1 MDCSFWDKRGYCP
14 SPSDVIMRTGLTTPF
29 VLNLLASY
37 QDLSLPSQSRTK
49 QWMSDATWRPPSCF
63 CQPQWQD
70 ERKETARQAASVIDK
85 TAAFQTALQLPMQ
98 FPSKVETFLY
108 DIDRENLTL
117 AYFGRSLYGEPCEPF
132 IGRERTRHTG
142 NMPS

>member
-1 MDCSFWDKRGYCP
+1 
-14 SPSDVIMRTGLTTPF
+14 
-29 VLNLLASY
+29 
-37 QDLSLPSQSRTK
+37 
-49 QWMSDATWRPPSCF
+49 MSDATWRPPSCF

-70 ERKETARQAASVIDK
+70 ERKETARQAVSVIDK

-132 IGRERTRHTG
+132 IGREQG
-142 NMPS
+142 IPEICQVDAY